1 MAQLKET
8 EVIRRANQAWAK
20 KDLWRS
26 MLQDAYE
33 FALPQ
38 RNLYTTFS
46 EGQEKMDRVFDS
58 TAVASTVK
66 FANNLQS
73 DLTPAFRTW
82 AELRAGPFVPDQAKD
97 QLNDILQE
105 VTKRIFAAIHVSN
118 FDTVINELYLDLAA
132 GTGVMLVMS
141 GDDRTPLQFVAVPNA
156 QVALED
162 GPFGTVGAVYRRYRL
177 KAYLIEEQWPDAKQL
192 DARFSITKLI
202 ESDRTTEVEL
212 DEVTYFDSEIRQWR
226 YEVIMRGRAQH
237 TVSTGAGQQPSIAGG
252 SSPSTSQRI
261 VARIFRKNPWIVVRW
276 VKVAGETQG
285 RGPLLFALP
294 DIRTVNAVIELL
306 LRNAAIAI
314 SGVYTAIDDGVI
326 NPDTVAIIP
335 GAVIPVQR
343 NDGPFGPSL
352 AELPNTRKFD
362 VASFILED
370 MRARIRGFLMDR
382 GLPQETA
389 QPKSATEII
398 ERVKELQQEIGSPFG
413 RLFTELIVPT
423 IERVIEIL
431 VQRGIIEDIPVDGLG
446 VKVQVTSPLARVQSI
461 ADVEIVIRWLELQA
475 ATLGPELVPLA
486 TKVEDLG
493 AWLGDKLGVDTKL
506 IRDETER
513 AAVQQAAAS
522 MASQQMTDQIPG
534 TRPSGP
540 PQLALAA

>member
-1 MAQLKET
+1 
-8 EVIRRANQAWAK
+8 
-20 KDLWRS
+20 

-97 QLNDILQE
+97 QLNNILQE

-132 GTGVMLVMS
+132 GTGVMLVLS

-162 GPFGTVGAVYRRYRL
+162 GPFGNVGAIYRRYRL
-177 KAYLIEEQWPDAKQL
+177 KAYLIEEQWPDAKKL
-192 DARFSITKLI
+192 DQRFRVTK
-202 ESDRTTEVEL
+202 EVENDRTTEVEL
-212 DEVTYFDSEIRQWR
+212 DEVTYFDREINQWR
-226 YEVIMRGRAQH
+226 YEVIMRGRSQH
-237 TVSTGAGQQPSIAGG
+237 TQSSTGATPGVTIA
-252 SSPSTSQRI
+252 STQTSGQRI
-261 VARIFRKNPWIVVRW
+261 VERIFRKNPWVVVRW
-276 VKVAGETQG
+276 IKVAGETQG
-285 RGPLLFALP
+285 RGPLMFALP
-294 DIRTVNAVIELL
+294 DIRTVNAVVELI

-314 SGVYTAIDDGVI
+314 SGVYTAIDDGTI

-362 VASFILED
+362 VAQFILDD

-382 GLPQETA
+382 GLPEETA

-413 RLFTELIVPT
+413 RLFTELIVPVM
-423 IERVIEIL
+423 ERVIEIL
-431 VQRGIIEDIPVDGLG
+431 VQRGIIEDVPVDGLG
-446 VKVQVTSPLARVQSI
+446 VKVQVTSPLARVQNISDI
-461 ADVEIVIRWLELQA
+461 ETVVRWMELQNGVLPEGMA
-475 ATLGPELVPLA
+475 ALA

-493 AWLGDKLGVDTKL
+493 AWMGEKLGVDAKL
-506 IRDETER
+506 IRSDTER
-513 AAVQQAAAS
+513 SAIQQAAA
-522 MASQQMTDQIPG
+522 QMTEGQGMGETIPG
-534 TRPSGP
+534 TAPQQGS

>member
-1 MAQLKET
+1 
-8 EVIRRANQAWAK
+8 
-20 KDLWRS
+20 

-33 FALPQ
+33 YALPQ

-58 TAVASTVK
+58 TAVASVVK

-82 AELRAGPFVPDQAKD
+82 AELKAGPFVPDNAKD

-105 VTKRIFAAIHVSN
+105 VTRRIFAAIHVSN

-132 GTGVMLVMS
+132 GTGAMLVLS

-156 QVALED
+156 QLALED
-162 GPFGTVGAVYRRYRL
+162 GPFGNVGAIYRRYRL
-177 KAYLIEEQWPDAKQL
+177 KAYLLEEQWPDMKQL
-192 DARFSITKLI
+192 DQRFRITK
-202 ESDRTTEVEL
+202 EVENDRTTEVEI
-212 DEVTYFDSEIRQWR
+212 DEVTYFDADIRQWR
-226 YEVIMRGRAQH
+226 YEVIVRGRAQH
-237 TVSTGAGQQPSIAGG
+237 TVSSTAQQPTPQQDAKG
-252 SSPSTSQRI
+252 QRI
-261 VARIFRKNPWIVVRW
+261 VARLFRKNPWIIVRW
-276 VKVAGETQG
+276 IKVAGETQG

-352 AELPNTRKFD
+352 AELPNSRKFD
-362 VASFILED
+362 VAQFILED
-370 MRARIRGFLMDR
+370 MRDRIRAFLMDKS
-382 GLPQETA
+382 LPEETA
-389 QPKSATEII
+389 QPKSATEFI
-398 ERVKELQQEIGSPFG
+398 ERVKEIQQTIGSPFG
-413 RLFTELIVPT
+413 RLFTELIVPC

-431 VQRGIIEDIPVDGLG
+431 VQRGIIEDVPVDGLG
-446 VKVQVTSPLARVQSI
+446 IKVQVTSPLARVQNLS
-461 ADVEIVIRWLELQA
+461 DVEIVIRWLELQNA
-475 ATLGPELVPLA
+475 ALGPELMPLA

-513 AAVQQAAAS
+513 AAIQKQAAE
-522 MASQQMTDQIPG
+522 MASRQMTDQIPG
-534 TRPSGP
+534 TQPQGP